1 MKSNK
6 MYRFE
11 RLDYPIQLSLFVI
24 SLILIPLYGIGFVL
38 LYFVLGPWQFIS
50 YLINYVLKG
59 KSMERVII
67 YYTYSLILVL
77 LGFIVGIIFIDIILF
92 YLYIMLLVGLALAI
106 FYLIISYRKHK
117 IILEADERITIFR
130 LK

>member
-1 MKSNK
+1 